1 MPKSPSPIPE
11 ESVFEEHLNN
21 QIHSDDACSEITD
34 TSSDYLSDSDEEASD
49 DEGDL
54 AGNEPE
60 TPGFTS
66 GSEAW
71 PSAALTSS
79 ASRSEKPR
87 SSSAA
92 EPRGSAVG
100 SPHGAGVGESEPRVG
115 SILLPEDQLAA
126 YQEHNRSLLER
137 IKKLKD
143 GNRDDH
149 RKDSHQMSAHDT
161 SNASS
166 KQYMHDHARANA
178 LSLKYFCT
186 CERAHDYKIRTL
198 RCTPSC
204 ACVHIVVCSCLLK
217 MSAAVRRGAA
227 TSMEGEKNLGGAAT
241 SMEGEKNLGEVSSHL
256 ASSHKCEEAYPPS
269 DGVILD
275 KCSFSA
281 DQSAAVIYH

>member
-1 MPKSPSPIPE
+1 LPIPE
-11 ESVFEEHLNN
+11 ESVFEEHLND

-66 GSEAW
+66 GTEAW
-71 PSAALTSS
+71 PSAELPSS

-92 EPRGSAVG
+92 EPRGALA

-115 SILLPEDQLAA
+115 SILLPEDQLLA

-166 KQYMHDHARANA
+166 KQFMHDQECPHECIVPQIFLYVRTCARVQN
-178 LSLKYFCT
+178 
-186 CERAHDYKIRTL
+186 
-198 RCTPSC
+198 
-204 ACVHIVVCSCLLK
+204 
-217 MSAAVRRGAA
+217 
-227 TSMEGEKNLGGAAT
+227 
-241 SMEGEKNLGEVSSHL
+241 
-256 ASSHKCEEAYPPS
+256 
-269 DGVILD
+269 
-275 KCSFSA
+275 
-281 DQSAAVIYH
+281 

>member
-1 MPKSPSPIPE
+1 MDETTLHVSIPSQASQVPQSVLPKTPSPIPE

-115 SILLPEDQLAA
+115 SIVLPEDQLEA
-126 YQEHNRSLLER
+126 YQEQNRSLLER
-137 IKKLKD
+137 IKQLKD
-143 GNRDDH
+143 GNRDNH

-166 KQYMHDHARANA
+166 KQFIHDQKRPRECISAQICLNVR
-178 LSLKYFCT
+178 T
-186 CERAHDYKIRTL
+186 CAK
-198 RCTPSC
+198 
-204 ACVHIVVCSCLLK
+204 VHIKL
-217 MSAAVRRGAA
+217 
-227 TSMEGEKNLGGAAT
+227 E
-241 SMEGEKNLGEVSSHL
+241 H
-256 ASSHKCEEAYPPS
+256 
-269 DGVILD
+269 
-275 KCSFSA
+275 
-281 DQSAAVIYH
+281 